1 MVTRL
6 KIWETWTLLLV
17 DLLPSH
23 YWLNQICMLPIWLPN
38 NLLIQIVKVLHI
50 YEILRLKFL
59 RRLLK
64 FIVDVTV
71 LPWLELKVLIW
82 LVILGETNIT
92 MVDLVWNR
100 PILIELIGHWLL
112 SLFLKVILVVY
123 LTLVLRFPLLINL
136 IISCCKLVI
145 TLYRL
150 LLIALTL
157 LVNWMVLLCTIIKIL
172 LIPIIVLGI
181 LNVIHVIMVFSSPHF
196 LMLCLTFYII
206 IGILVVVVVSARRVI
221 ILFVLLCWLKCF
233 NISGK
238 FWRLFICALCNIF
251 KLIILALV
259 IRSNTLFYIV
269 F

>member
-6 KIWETWTLLLV
+6 KIWETLTLLLV
-17 DLLPSH
+17 KLLPNH
-23 YWLNQICMLPIWLPN
+23 YWLSRICLLPTGLPT

-82 LVILGETNIT
+82 LVILRETNIT

-100 PILIELIGHWLL
+100 AILIELIGDWLL
-112 SLFLKVILVVY
+112 SLFLKVVVVVY

-150 LLIALTL
+150 LLITITL
-157 LVNWMVLLCTIIKIL
+157 LVNWIVLLCTI
-172 LIPIIVLGI
+172 
-181 LNVIHVIMVFSSPHF
+181 
-196 LMLCLTFYII
+196 
-206 IGILVVVVVSARRVI
+206 
-221 ILFVLLCWLKCF
+221 
-233 NISGK
+233 
-238 FWRLFICALCNIF
+238 
-251 KLIILALV
+251 
-259 IRSNTLFYIV
+259 
-269 F
+269 